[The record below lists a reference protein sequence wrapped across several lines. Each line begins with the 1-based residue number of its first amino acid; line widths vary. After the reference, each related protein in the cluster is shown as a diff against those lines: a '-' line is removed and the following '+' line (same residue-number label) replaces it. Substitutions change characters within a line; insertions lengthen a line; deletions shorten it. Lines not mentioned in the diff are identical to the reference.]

1 MSSQAVAPKRI
12 EGGIEV
18 LRLKFVPVKQI
29 SRPPSVV
36 PEECDIEVTVMESA
50 VVKRSNEEARVDVDT
65 TLELASTSDTLT
77 EQLVPAAV
85 SGAVAAVVRHTIT
98 PVELVNKLQDATAVL
113 PSMISTIIRDT
124 SLLNPLP
131 IRLSSVPPAALLAG
145 VDPLMPLALT
155 AVKDKMPL
163 TVKLPS

>member
-1 MSSQAVAPKRI
+1 M
-12 EGGIEV
+12 
-18 LRLKFVPVKQI
+18 LRLKFVPVKQRF
-29 SRPPSVV
+29 RPPSVV
-36 PEECDIEVTVMESA
+36 PEDCDIEETIIESV
-50 VVKRSNEEARVDVDT
+50 VVKRSNDESKVDVDT
-65 TLELASTSDTLT
+65 TLELRSISDTLT

-85 SGAVAAVVRHTIT
+85 SGAVAAVVRHTI
-98 PVELVNKLQDATAVL
+98 PPEELVKTLQDATAVL

-124 SLLNPLP
+124 SLPNPLP